1 MSDATSLGVGSY
13 GTILTPNLALPSVS
27 NTQAGKHDT
36 PEATAK
42 AASQFEALLIGQ
54 FLKSAREAG
63 GSGWMGTDTEDAD
76 AGMIELAE
84 QQLSQALATRGGF
97 GLAKLVAEGLT
108 KTENISHEETTSQ
121 K

>member
-1 MSDATSLGVGSY
+1 MSDTSNFGLGMSGAF
-13 GTILTPNLALPSVS
+13 LTPAVSPTPVS
-27 NTQAGKHDT
+27 NSLTGKHDT
-36 PEATAK
+36 PETTAK

-63 GSGWMGTDTEDAD
+63 GSGWMGTDSEDAD

-108 KTENISHEETTSQ
+108 KTENIRQEGNTSQ

>member
-1 MSDATSLGVGSY
+1 MSDTTSLGLGAY
-13 GTILTPNLALPSVS
+13 GAILTQSVPQTSVS
-27 NTQAGKHDT
+27 NLQSGKHDS

-54 FLKSAREAG
+54 FLKSAREAS
-63 GSGWMGTDTEDAD
+63 GSGWMGTDAEDAD

-108 KTENISHEETTSQ
+108 KTEKIRQEGNTSQ
-121 K
+121 Q

>member
-1 MSDATSLGVGSY
+1 MNDTSSFGLGSY
-13 GTILTPNLALPSVS
+13 GPLLTSGVAPTSVS
-27 NTQAGKHDT
+27 NLRTGQGDT

-54 FLKSAREAG
+54 FLKSAREAS
-63 GSGWMGTDTEDAD
+63 GSSWMGTDSEDAD

-97 GLAKLVAEGLT
+97 GLAKLVDEGLS
-108 KTENISHEETTSQ
+108 KAERISHNGSTNQ
-121 K
+121 Q

>member
-1 MSDATSLGVGSY
+1 MDDTTSIGLGTYGAMLTSSVTGTSL
-13 GTILTPNLALPSVS
+13 SVH
-27 NTQAGKHDT
+27 QAGKHDS

-54 FLKSAREAG
+54 FLKSAREAS
-63 GSGWMGTDTEDAD
+63 GSGWMGTDADDAD

-84 QQLSQALATRGGF
+84 QQLSQALAKRGVF

-108 KTENISHEETTSQ
+108 KTENIRQAGNTSQ
-121 K
+121 Q

>member
-1 MSDATSLGVGSY
+1 MEDTTSLGLGAY
-13 GTILTPNLALPSVS
+13 GAILTSNLAQTSIS
-27 NTQAGKHDT
+27 NPQAGKHDS

-63 GSGWMGTDTEDAD
+63 GSGWMGTDADDAD

-108 KTENISHEETTSQ
+108 KTENIRQAENTSQ
-121 K
+121 P

>member
-1 MSDATSLGVGSY
+1 MSDTSSFGLGMHGAF
-13 GTILTPNLALPSVS
+13 LTTGVPPTPLS
-27 NTQAGKHDT
+27 NTQAGKHDS

-63 GSGWMGTDTEDAD
+63 GSGWMGTDAEDAD

-97 GLAKLVAEGLT
+97 GIAKLVAEGLT
-108 KTENISHEETTSQ
+108 KTENIRHDGSTSQ
-121 K
+121 Q

>member
-1 MSDATSLGVGSY
+1 MSDTSGFALGTY
-13 GTILTPNLALPSVS
+13 GAILTPKPAERSLS
-27 NTQAGKHDT
+27 NPKVGTHDT

-54 FLKSAREAG
+54 LLKSAREAS
-63 GSGWMGTDTEDAD
+63 GSGWMGTDSEDAD

-97 GLAKLVAEGLT
+97 GLAKLVTAGLT
-108 KTENISHEETTSQ
+108 KTENIREDGNTTQ
-121 K
+121 Q

>member
-1 MSDATSLGVGSY
+1 MSDTSSLGLGTHGAILTSSVAQTSL
-13 GTILTPNLALPSVS
+13 SVLQ
-27 NTQAGKHDT
+27 TGKHDS

-54 FLKSAREAG
+54 FLKSAREAS
-63 GSGWMGTDTEDAD
+63 GSGWMGTDSEDAD

-97 GLAKLVAEGLT
+97 GLAKLVTEGLT
-108 KTENISHEETTSQ
+108 KTEKIRQDGNTTQ
-121 K
+121 P

>member
-1 MSDATSLGVGSY
+1 MSDTSSLGLGAY
-13 GTILTPNLALPSVS
+13 GAFLTPGASAVPAS
-27 NTQAGKHDT
+27 NPQVGKHDT

-54 FLKSAREAG
+54 FLKSAREAS
-63 GSGWMGTDTEDAD
+63 GSGWMATDSEDAD

-97 GLAKLVAEGLT
+97 GLAKLVTEGLT
-108 KTENISHEETTSQ
+108 KTEKIRHE
-121 K
+121 